1 MLVSNAP
8 DPNRADRDTF
18 IIPDGTAAKMTIIAS
33 PAHQR
38 PSPNAFIV
46 EQSPHSKALA
56 HFHNNSQFQVVVAGG
71 GRIGPHAV
79 APLALHYAG
88 QQTAYGP
95 IIAGDDGITYMTLRG
110 IMEDNAFL
118 LPEAK
123 SYVDKSIPKYQTYT
137 PVVAPVS
144 RAGLARL
151 PAPSVQDMIAPQDG
165 GLAAWLVRV
174 PPGQRV
180 APPAHG
186 QGAGRYY
193 LVTEGELSMPGEVLT
208 RFGCAW
214 LDPAEIAT
222 PIQAGASGVE
232 LLVLQF
238 PANAWA
244 FQPAARAAYQER
256 AEA

>member
-8 DPNRADRDTF
+8 DLSRARRDTF
-18 IIPDGTAAKMTIIAS
+18 VIPDGTAAKLTIIAS
-33 PAHQR
+33 PEDRR

-56 HFHNNSQFQVVVAGG
+56 HFHNNSQFQVVIAGG
-71 GRIGPHAV
+71 GRIGPHGV
-79 APLALHYAG
+79 APLSLHYAG

-95 IIAGDDGITYMTLRG
+95 IVAGDNGITYMTLRG

-123 SYVDKSIPKYQTYT
+123 SFIDKRIPKYQTYT
-137 PVVAPVS
+137 PVVAP
-144 RAGLARL
+144 AAPAALAL
-151 PAPSVQDMIAPQDG
+151 LAEPDVIGMIAPQEG

-174 PPGQRV
+174 PPSRRH

-193 LVTEGELSMPGEVLT
+193 MVTGGELVIAGETLT

-214 LDPAEIAT
+214 LDPAEANT
-222 PIQAGASGVE
+222 PIEAGATGVE

-244 FQPAARAAYQER
+244 FSIATQAAYQER
-256 AEA
+256 ADA